1 MIEKR
6 KKNDHKFLIIGQ
18 LPPPHHGSNVMT
30 EMFIQ
35 SLKNSGHNITI
46 VEKTFSRKIEEV
58 GKASILK
65 IFKIPLITSIL
76 MYHLVRHKHD
86 LCFYFLSIKPPSI
99 FVDAFFL
106 FLIRMFRI
114 KYVLYLHG
122 KGLVDLDDKITG
134 PLRSFVGKAISLSSG
149 ALVLGERLKG
159 DVSHLIP
166 DERLFVLPNAV
177 PDLKSKKIEINHNRK
192 GPVKI
197 LFLSN
202 LIPSKGPL
210 EFLKMARNINKLD
223 KSVHFFLAGPNG
235 SNHFF
240 SEIKEFIQNEVL
252 SDCVTLTGPIYGE
265 NKDKLFMESDIF
277 VFPTYYELEA
287 FPLVNLEA
295 MRAGLPVVSS
305 NEGSIPEMV
314 IDGVNGFIVD
324 PKNIDMLTDR
334 VLKLILDPELRIK
347 MGNAGREIYEER
359 FTINAYQKR
368 LEQGVKFFFELTD
381 KSDGVS
387 VSFRKPS

>member
-6 KKNDHKFLIIGQ
+6 KNHKILVIGQ
-18 LPPPHHGSNVMT
+18 LPPPYHGSNVMT
-30 EMFIQ
+30 EMFIK
-35 SLKNSGHNITI
+35 SLKNSGHDITI
-46 VEKTFSRKIEEV
+46 VEKTFSRNIEEV

-76 MYHLVRHKHD
+76 MYHLVRPKHD

-99 FVDAFFL
+99 VVDAFFL
-106 FLIRMFRI
+106 FLIRMFRV

-122 KGLVDLDDKITG
+122 KGLVDLDDKIAG
-134 PLRSFVGKAISLSSG
+134 PLRSFVGKAISLCSG

-159 DVSHLIP
+159 DVIHLIP

-177 PDLKSKKIEINHNRK
+177 PDLKSKQIEINHNRK

-210 EFLKMARNINKLD
+210 EFLKMARNINKLN
-223 KSVHFFLAGPNG
+223 KNVHFFLAGPN
-235 SNHFF
+235 SSDHFF
-240 SEIKEFIQNEVL
+240 SEIKEFIQNEGL
-252 SDCVTLTGPIYGE
+252 SGCVTLTGPVYGE
-265 NKDKLFMESDIF
+265 KKEKLFLESNIF
-277 VFPTYYELEA
+277 VFPTYYELET
-287 FPLVNLEA
+287 FGLVNLEA
-295 MRAGLPVVSS
+295 MRAGLPIISS
-305 NEGSIPEMV
+305 DEGSIPEVV

-324 PKNIDMLTDR
+324 PKDIDMLTDR

-347 MGNAGREIYEER
+347 MGNAGREIYEKK
-359 FTINAYQKR
+359 FTVNSYQKR
-368 LEQGVKFFFELTD
+368 VEQGLNFFLELKD
-381 KSDGVS
+381 NSDGAS
-387 VSFRKPS
+387 VGP